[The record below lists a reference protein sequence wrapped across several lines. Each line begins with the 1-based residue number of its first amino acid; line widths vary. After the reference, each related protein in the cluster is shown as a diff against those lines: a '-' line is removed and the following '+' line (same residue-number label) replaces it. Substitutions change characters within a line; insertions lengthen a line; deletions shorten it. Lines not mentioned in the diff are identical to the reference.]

1 MGKIQRFKVTEE
13 MKRQILLRKLI
24 ERKRFKTKDGVS
36 IYDLDYESLRREVAL
51 LEFREVDVE
60 SSAEVWF

>member
-24 ERKRFKTKDGVS
+24 ERKHFKTKDGVI
-36 IYDLDYESLRREVAL
+36 IYDLDYPSLRREVAL
-51 LEFREVDVE
+51 LEYREVDAE